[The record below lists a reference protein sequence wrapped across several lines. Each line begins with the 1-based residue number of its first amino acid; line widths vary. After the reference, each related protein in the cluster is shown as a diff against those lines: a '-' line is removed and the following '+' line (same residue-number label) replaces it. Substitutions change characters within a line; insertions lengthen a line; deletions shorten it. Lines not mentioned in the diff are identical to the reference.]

1 MSETL
6 IPLFAIVFT
15 FGSIIA
21 VVAITLKYRARK
33 LEHDEIM
40 KSIEQGQ
47 ELPTLEIRRKPDY
60 FTDLRNGIILLVTG
74 IGIYLFF
81 SEGSHSMKEMAGLG
95 YIPAF
100 IGVGLIAI
108 ALVVR
113 SIAEKEKRE
122 EKENNGQQ

>member
-1 MSETL
+1 MSEAL
-6 IPLFAIVFT
+6 IPLFASTFT

-21 VVAITLKYRARK
+21 VVAIALKYRARK

-40 KSIEQGQ
+40 KAIEQGQ
-47 ELPTLEIRRKPDY
+47 DLPTLEIRRRPDY
-60 FTDLRNGIILLVTG
+60 FGDLRNGIILLVTG

-81 SEGSHSMKEMAGLG
+81 SEGGHSMREMAGLG

-113 SIAEKEKRE
+113 NIAEKEKK
-122 EKENNGQQ
+122 EKNGE